1 MRCFSFVDL
10 ACCNQAM
17 ILSVAVQNADQYA
30 TARPMAIRACR
41 AKFATRYDAFVQDDD
56 VAALCPT
63 PNHNIIQTSVSLG
76 ESSSPR
82 DNEFGN
88 EYPLE
93 APEIPGIPAG
103 DIEAGQNYRGL
114 LKDMKDL
121 VGGTYSF
128 SFSAPASY
136 GFTSSSIVSNAYPDH
151 WTGTGGY
158 NFNTEIRE
166 IVVSGNYSGNW
177 TAARS
182 DILFFNNTEC
192 VAYMNDS
199 IKSDREEL
207 CVSYNEAG
215 TSDWA
220 VDLLEFLDGSDG
232 GVAGEFPVDYKYA
245 IDTTTIAT
253 SLIQPFRIQSM
264 ADPLSVTA
272 SVLAIVT
279 AAIQSTNSLKE
290 TVSRYR
296 ERDKTLHRLQD
307 ELEDLIKILKTLETI
322 QVLEHSMLSLLQG
335 PISRCTQVCYDFES
349 SMKRFHGKTKVGFRD
364 WTKLEFMK
372 GNINDFMEALIGY
385 KSTIAIGLG
394 IITLQAS
401 KISQQVLEEYSEMI
415 KDTTYNLQLHLQRI
429 DDKMAL
435 LGGEMAN
442 TSDTGTDL
450 KDERAVT
457 AQCLRICE
465 DAKSYLESLIARE
478 PSLQQNPPRKPP
490 QDARLVFEAQQMT
503 RKAMESY
510 RDNLVETIGRLRER
524 LENLA
529 PSADTERSRLQNDI
543 EISKQCLEVCKIASH
558 EVANQKIHTIGEAIA
573 EEDSDQMVVTTLADL
588 FDVRKASSRGRS
600 AQLVGSMTDET
611 LRQISEDRYGSRFGA
626 LSERRPWEKINSFLP
641 HQQGKNVRAPG
652 VEEKNSKAF
661 ANE

>member
-1 MRCFSFVDL
+1 MRCFSFVGL

-76 ESSSPR
+76 ESSSPS

-93 APEIPGIPAG
+93 AGRQLSTRSMHRKHLPPRTSWLLHIHSLPSLGAG
-103 DIEAGQNYRGL
+103 RG
-114 LKDMKDL
+114 
-121 VGGTYSF
+121 S
-128 SFSAPASY
+128 
-136 GFTSSSIVSNAYPDH
+136 
-151 WTGTGGY
+151 
-158 NFNTEIRE
+158 
-166 IVVSGNYSGNW
+166 
-177 TAARS
+177 
-182 DILFFNNTEC
+182 
-192 VAYMNDS
+192 
-199 IKSDREEL
+199 
-207 CVSYNEAG
+207 
-215 TSDWA
+215 
-220 VDLLEFLDGSDG
+220 GSDG
-232 GVAGEFPVDYKYA
+232 GVAGEFPVDYKYP

-253 SLIQPFRIQSM
+253 SLIQPFRILSM